1 MRTVLT
7 ALFAI
12 LLFVLG
18 CWTPGD
24 IQENLPKHRNKL
36 PSDTVFFVNKTEPR
50 VMRALVDALKARGFK
65 VTEDRALSKVAI
77 ETKVESWEYNDAGF
91 SGFYDRDEMTLA
103 ISLRQVATGFILARH
118 TVTIRSDFRIL
129 RKYVDGL

>member
-91 SGFYDRDEMTLA
+91 SGFYDRDVMTLA
-103 ISLRQVATGFILARH
+103 ITLRQVATEYVLARH
-118 TVTIRSDFRIL
+118 TVIVRSDFRIL
-129 RKYVDGL
+129 KKYVDGL

>member
-103 ISLRQVATGFILARH
+103 ITLRQVATEYVLARH
-118 TVTIRSDFRIL
+118 TVIVRSDFRIL
-129 RKYVDGL
+129 KKYVDGL

>member
-103 ISLRQVATGFILARH
+103 ISLRQTATGFVLARH

>member
-7 ALFAI
+7 TLFAI

-24 IQENLPKHRNKL
+24 IQENLPKHRDKFH
-36 PSDTVFFVNKTEPR
+36 SGTTFFVEKTEPR
-50 VMRALVDALKARGFK
+50 VMKALVDALKARGFK
-65 VTEDRALSKVAI
+65 VTDDRAKAAVAI
-77 ETKVESWEYNDAGF
+77 ETKVKAWEYNDAGF

-103 ISLRQVATGFILARH
+103 ISLRQTATGFVRARH
-118 TVTIRSDFRIL
+118 TVTVHSDFRIL
-129 RKYVDGL
+129 RKYVDEL